1 MSGIGNIMLMDG
13 GFGTTLE
20 DVFHKNINTPLWC
33 ATLTETDPETVIAA
47 HLAFLEAGSLIIMTS
62 TYQCAFETFE
72 RAGYGEG
79 DAVTLMN
86 KSVELA
92 SEAKSR
98 FLARNPNITA
108 TDIKIA
114 LALGPYGATLT
125 TAQEFSGY
133 YPPPYGPQEFT
144 PDLDATNTN
153 AFSAEESEAE
163 AVAVDSLASFH
174 LRRLRVFC
182 DHPSWD
188 LVDVI
193 IFETVPLVREIAAI
207 RRAMGMLPEF
217 AMKSWWVAT
226 VWPDGV
232 FPQESVPG
240 GKRLLAADVVDALV
254 RDASPAN
261 PIPTGIGVNCT
272 PIEFYSEIIRAHR
285 NAFNT
290 LLLSRVGDSEFARP
304 WLILYPNGGVK
315 YDPIA
320 HVWLDS
326 GVAHTG
332 KAQWVK
338 ELVSLAKEEGKL
350 GSWAGIVIGGCCKTA
365 PDDIHA
371 LAEELN
377 RN

>member
-1 MSGIGNIMLMDG
+1 M
-13 GFGTTLE
+13 
-20 DVFHKNINTPLWC
+20 VR
-33 ATLTETDPETVIAA
+33 
-47 HLAFLEAGSLIIMTS
+47 
-62 TYQCAFETFE
+62 YQCAFETFE
-72 RAGYGEG
+72 RAGYGEA
-79 DAVTLMN
+79 DAVTLMH

-98 FLARNPNITA
+98 FLAQNPGVAA

-144 PDLDATNTN
+144 PGSDGTNTN
-153 AFSAEESEAE
+153 AFSAEENEAE

-174 LRRLRVFC
+174 LRRLHVFC

-188 LVDVI
+188 QVDVI
-193 IFETVPLVREIAAI
+193 VFETVPLVREIAAI
-207 RRAMGMLPEF
+207 RRAMGMLPEI
-217 AMKSWWVAT
+217 AVKSWWVAT

-240 GKRLLAADVVDALV
+240 GERLLAADVVDALV
-254 RDASPAN
+254 REASQAN
-261 PIPTGIGVNCT
+261 PMPTGIGVNCT
-272 PIEFYSEIIRAHR
+272 QIEFYSEIIQAHR
-285 NAFNT
+285 NAFNA
-290 LLLSRVGDSEFARP
+290 LLLSQAGDSEFARP
-304 WLILYPNGGVK
+304 WLVVYPNGGVK

-326 GVAHTG
+326 GVGHIEGTG

-338 ELVSLAKEEGKL
+338 ELVSLAKEEGKF

-365 PDDIHA
+365 PDDIYA
-371 LAEELN
+371 LSKELN
-377 RN
+377 LNQIIYT

>member
-1 MSGIGNIMLMDG
+1 
-13 GFGTTLE
+13 
-20 DVFHKNINTPLWC
+20 
-33 ATLTETDPETVIAA
+33 
-47 HLAFLEAGSLIIMTS
+47 MTS
-62 TYQCAFETFE
+62 TYQRAFETFE
-72 RAGYGEG
+72 RAGYGEA

-98 FLARNPNITA
+98 FLAQNPSITA
-108 TDIKIA
+108 TYIKIA
-114 LALGPYGATLT
+114 LALGPFGATLT

-144 PDLDATNTN
+144 PDLDGTNTN

-182 DHPSWD
+182 NHPSWD

-193 IFETVPLVREIAAI
+193 VFETVPLVREIAAI
-207 RRAMGMLPEF
+207 RRAVGMLPEF

-232 FPQESVPG
+232 FLQESVPG
-240 GKRLLAADVVDALV
+240 GERLLAADVVDALL

-261 PIPTGIGVNCT
+261 PVPTGIGVNCT
-272 PIEFYSEIIRAHR
+272 QIEYYPEIIQAHR
-285 NAFNT
+285 IAFNA
-290 LLLSRVGDSEFARP
+290 LLLSQVGDSKFARP
-304 WLILYPNGGVK
+304 RLVVYSNGGVK

-326 GVAHTG
+326 GVAHRGGTG

-338 ELVSLAKEEGKL
+338 ELVSLAKEEGKF
-350 GSWAGIVIGGCCKTA
+350 GSWAGIVVGGCCKTA

-371 LAEELN
+371 LAEELKD
-377 RN
+377 RKSVV